1 MAQLDEKNDQAS
13 GPHRIHW
20 DDFETVLAIAESGSL
35 SGAARRL
42 RVNHATIFRRLGE
55 IESRIGTKLFERS
68 RTGYTA
74 TPAGEELA
82 DSAREMEAFVL
93 EAERRIVGRDLQ
105 PTGAVWVTT
114 TDSMVA
120 GLLSPLFAQFRK
132 EYPGVSLDVAV
143 SNQLFN
149 LTRREADVAIRPSNA
164 PPEHLIGRKLADIG
178 MAIYGSKQG
187 GIQRLPEDPTTV
199 EWVGPGSRLF
209 DQPMRQWMANQ
220 GVDAH
225 CAFRIDTLIG
235 MLSCVKAGLGVAPL
249 PCYLADLEPDLVQLT
264 DPIPSLNYGIWFLM
278 HPDLRGVSRI
288 QSLLA
293 FMTETIG
300 AQQARLAGRS
310 LAKSST

>member
-1 MAQLDEKNDQAS
+1 M
-13 GPHRIHW
+13 
-20 DDFETVLAIAESGSL
+20 LAIAESGSL

-42 RVNHATIFRRLGE
+42 KVNHATIFRRLGD
-55 IESRIGTKLFERS
+55 IEARIGTKLFERS
-68 RTGYTA
+68 RTGYSA

-105 PTGAVWVTT
+105 PSGAVWVTT
-114 TDSMVA
+114 TDSMMA
-120 GLLSPLFAQFRK
+120 GLLSPLFARFRAK
-132 EYPGVSLDVAV
+132 YPGVSLDVAV

-149 LTRREADVAIRPSNA
+149 LTRREADVAIRPSNT
-164 PPEHLIGRKLADIG
+164 PPEHLIGRKLAEIG
-178 MAIYGSKQG
+178 MAIYGNKD
-187 GIQRLPEDPTTV
+187 GIKRLPEDPTTV

-209 DQPMRQWMANQ
+209 DQPMRQWMTRQ
-220 GVDAH
+220 GVDAQ
-225 CAFRIDTLIG
+225 CTFRVDTLIG

-288 QSLLA
+288 QSLMA
-293 FMTETIG
+293 FMTEAIG
-300 AQQARLAGRS
+300 EQKERLAGKS
-310 LAKSST
+310 LVRK